1 MSCVGCRGSPEKQTR
16 EREEEREHEEIYNAR
31 KLAHT
36 LGGGEVQQASESS
49 RLQENVLYGFGV
61 F

>member
-49 RLQENVLYGFGV
+49 RLQENVL
-61 F
+61 